1 MSKHQ
6 QKFSQPL
13 TGQFLGWGD
22 DRLPHRYIKI
32 VTANG
37 ERLVKVAK
45 SLRPSIQDWQPGIWL
60 TLLAKQQVNPETGE
74 TKIKVKQL
82 LTPPC
87 FEPASSRSIEQ
98 MIKPVEIKMCQGSSC
113 RRRGS
118 ERICRAMETYI
129 DRHELKDRVEI
140 KQVKCLH
147 QCKAAPH
154 AIFIDSAPGVQPE
167 KTHYRQVQN
176 YQVKSILNRHLPID
190 SSQKAIEYN
199 LIRKIGN
206 YLHQQIGS
214 TSTAL

>member
-1 MSKHQ
+1 MGKHQ
-6 QKFSQPL
+6 SRSIQPL

-32 VTANG
+32 ATANG
-37 ERLVKVAK
+37 ERIAKVAK
-45 SLRPSIQDWQPGIWL
+45 SLRPSIQNWQPGILL
-60 TLLAKQQVNPETGE
+60 TLLGKQQVNLETGE

-82 LTPPC
+82 LTSPR
-87 FEPASSRSIEQ
+87 FEPAGSRLSEQTIEPVQ
-98 MIKPVEIKMCQGSSC
+98 IKICQGSSC

-118 ERICRAMETYI
+118 EGICRVMETYI

-176 YQVKSILNRHLPID
+176 YQVKSILNRHLPTD
-190 SSQKAIEYN
+190 SSEKAIEYN